1 MEVEQRYLEEA
12 LHLLTDTHSEGYM
25 QILESLFKRPTSDLI
40 ELTFDTDIAAK
51 ANSIGT
57 SQQDKRTVSPS
68 QALVQEIK
76 ELRAGA
82 LSFSLSMNN
91 SSLVAA
97 TSALRR
103 ARNAGNVGK
112 GVKGIMKRSTQR
124 VAGVLAMSAA
134 TSAAIEGNLDGIHGA
149 DPRIVDAM
157 KGRLTGI
164 FQSHGAVRLKSPLL
178 RPRPNTKAVKATVS
192 GPAELM
198 NPRGSVLLLPE
209 DLTAPL

>member
-12 LHLLTDTHSEGYM
+12 LHVLTDTHSEGYM

-82 LSFSLSMNN
+82 LSSLSMNN

-97 TSALRR
+97 TLALRR

-134 TSAAIEGNLDGIHGA
+134 TSAAIEGNLDGVHGA

-178 RPRPNTKAVKATVS
+178 RPRPNTKAVKATIS

-198 NPRGSVLLLPE
+198 NLRGAVLLLPE

>member
-12 LHLLTDTHSEGYM
+12 LHVLTDTHSEGYM

-76 ELRAGA
+76 ELRAGL
-82 LSFSLSMNN
+82 LSSLSMNN

-134 TSAAIEGNLDGIHGA
+134 TSAAIEGNLDGVHGA

-178 RPRPNTKAVKATVS
+178 RPRPNTKAVKATIS

-198 NPRGSVLLLPE
+198 NLRGAVLLLPE

>member
-1 MEVEQRYLEEA
+1 LLPREKRYLEEA
-12 LHLLTDTHSEGYM
+12 LQVVTDSQSEGYM
-25 QILESLFKRPTSDLI
+25 QILESLFKRPTTDLI

-51 ANSIGT
+51 ANSLGS
-57 SQQDKRTVSPS
+57 SQQDKRSATPS
-68 QALVQEIK
+68 EELKREIR

-82 LSFSLSMNN
+82 MCSTLTMNN
-91 SSLVAA
+91 SSFLAA

-112 GVKGIMKRSTQR
+112 GVRGSMKRSTQQ
-124 VAGVLAMSAA
+124 VAGILAMNAA
-134 TSAAIEGNLDGIHGA
+134 ASAAIEGNHGA
-149 DPRIVDAM
+149 DPRLVDAL
-157 KGRLTGI
+157 KGKLAAI

-178 RPRPNTKAVKATVS
+178 RPRPNTKAVKAAIAALS

-198 NPRGSVLLLPE
+198 NPRGSILLLPE

>member
-1 MEVEQRYLEEA
+1 
-12 LHLLTDTHSEGYM
+12 
-25 QILESLFKRPTSDLI
+25 
-40 ELTFDTDIAAK
+40 
-51 ANSIGT
+51 
-57 SQQDKRTVSPS
+57 
-68 QALVQEIK
+68 
-76 ELRAGA
+76 
-82 LSFSLSMNN
+82 MNN

-134 TSAAIEGNLDGIHGA
+134 TSAAIEGNLDGVHGA

-178 RPRPNTKAVKATVS
+178 RPRPNTKAVKATIS
-192 GPAELM
+192 GPVELM